1 MIKIILND
9 LLRGCELTHNSKDH
23 TYWMNKYRSDWYRID
38 EEIGLC
44 LIQCDAIV
52 VDTGNFE
59 TCESHY
65 ILDCDYVYIDK
76 LNNINFLLNKINNYL
91 KYSEKFINELNILRL
106 REERRLKLKKIKQ
119 IC

>member
-1 MIKIILND
+1 MIIKILND
-9 LLRGCELTHNSKDH
+9 ILRGCELTACNNH
-23 TYWMNKYRSDWYRID
+23 TYLMNKYKSNWYQVD

-44 LIQCDAIV
+44 LIQSNAIIE
-52 VDTGNFE
+52 DSGNFE
-59 TCESHY
+59 TGETHY
-65 ILDCDYVYIDK
+65 ILDCDYIFNDK
-76 LNNINFLLNKINNYL
+76 LNNINFLLNKI